1 MHLDVR
7 AAAALLGYP
16 AAALGI
22 LIENAGIP
30 FPGAL
35 MLLAVAAYAGAGNL
49 DIGVVVLAGGL
60 GALVGGDLGY
70 LAGHRGGRPFV
81 ERFSHLLHVN
91 PGHLARSEML
101 FTRYSGTTILVG
113 RFVTGLRTWASVL
126 AGMAGMPFWVF
137 QLYSLAGAVV
147 WAAAVGAAGFFLGRN
162 WQVVENL
169 ARALGAGGM
178 AAAAMLIL
186 AVLLLRTRASRI
198 WP

>member
-7 AAAALLGYP
+7 AIAEAVGYP

-35 MLLAVAAYAGAGNL
+35 TLLAVAAYAGAGHL
-49 DIGVVVLAGGL
+49 DIGLVVLAGAV
-60 GALVGGDLGY
+60 GAVAGGDLGY

-81 ERFSHLLHVN
+81 ERCSHLLHVN

-101 FTRYSGTTILVG
+101 FTRYSGTAIVLG
-113 RFVTGLRTWASVL
+113 RFLMGLRTWASVL
-126 AGMAGMPFWVF
+126 AGMAGMPFWAF
-137 QLYSLAGAVV
+137 QLYSVAGALL
-147 WAAAVGAAGFFLGRN
+147 WAIVVGAAGFYLGSN
-162 WQVVENL
+162 WLAIEGL
-169 ARALGAGGM
+169 ARGLGAAGL
-178 AAAAMLIL
+178 AAGAVLIL
-186 AVLLLRTRASRI
+186 AVLLLRTRALRI

>member
-7 AAAALLGYP
+7 AVAELLGYP

-35 MLLAVAAYAGAGNL
+35 TLLAVAAYAGAGNL

-60 GALVGGDLGY
+60 GALIGGDLGY

-81 ERFSHLLHVN
+81 ERFSHLLHFN

-101 FTRYSGTTILVG
+101 FTRYSGATILLG
-113 RFVTGLRTWASVL
+113 RFVVGLRNWVSVL
-126 AGMAGMPFWVF
+126 AGMAGMPFWIF
-137 QLYSLAGAVV
+137 QLYSLAGALV
-147 WAAAVGAAGFFLGRN
+147 WAVAVGTAGFYVGRN
-162 WQVVENL
+162 WFALESL
-169 ARALGAGGM
+169 GRALGAGGL
-178 AAAAMLIL
+178 AAGAILIL
-186 AVLLLRTRASRI
+186 AVLLLRTRALHI

>member
-7 AAAALLGYP
+7 AVAELLGYP

-35 MLLAVAAYAGAGNL
+35 TLLAVAIYAGAGNL
-49 DIGVVVLAGGL
+49 DIGVVVLAGSL

-81 ERFSHLLHVN
+81 ERFSRLLHFN

-101 FTRYSGTTILVG
+101 ITRYSGPTILLG
-113 RFVTGLRTWASVL
+113 RFVVGLRTWASVL
-126 AGMAGMPFWVF
+126 AGMAGMPFWIF
-137 QLYSLAGAVV
+137 QLYSLAGALV
-147 WAAAVGAAGFFLGRN
+147 WAVAVGAAGFYVGRN
-162 WQVVENL
+162 WLAIESM
-169 ARALGAGGM
+169 ARALGTGGLAAG
-178 AAAAMLIL
+178 AMLIL
-186 AVLLLRTRASRI
+186 AVVLLRTRASRI

>member
-7 AAAALLGYP
+7 AAAELLGYP

-35 MLLAVAAYAGAGNL
+35 TLLAVAVYAGAGNL

-60 GALVGGDLGY
+60 GALLGGDLGY

-81 ERFSHLLHVN
+81 ERFSRLLHFN

-101 FTRYSGTTILVG
+101 FTRYSGTTILLG
-113 RFVTGLRTWASVL
+113 RFVVGLRTWASVL
-126 AGMAGMPFWVF
+126 AGMAGMPFWIF
-137 QLYSLAGAVV
+137 QLYSLAGALV
-147 WAAAVGAAGFFLGRN
+147 WAVAVGAAGFYVGRN
-162 WQVVENL
+162 WLAIESL
-169 ARALGAGGM
+169 ARALGAGGL
-178 AAAAMLIL
+178 AAGAMLIL